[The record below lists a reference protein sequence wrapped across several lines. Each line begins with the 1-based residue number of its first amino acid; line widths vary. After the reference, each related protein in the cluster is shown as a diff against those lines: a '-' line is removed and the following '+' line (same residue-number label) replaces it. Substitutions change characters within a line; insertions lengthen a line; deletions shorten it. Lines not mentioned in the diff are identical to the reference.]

1 MSLSVNDVK
10 VTDFAKV
17 FTSADFD
24 EDGVLLIKKGKKKF
38 HRVVVK

>member
-1 MSLSVNDVK
+1 MMKK

-24 EDGVLLIKKGKKKF
+24 EDGVLLIKKARKAII
-38 HRVVVK
+38 R